1 MRLPGL
7 DRPSN
12 PPSLRWLDSVWTTIE
27 HWAGRREG
35 RIEELPFGATDEQ
48 MRLKINEFVKRLQ
61 GD

>member
-7 DRPSN
+7 DRPAN

-35 RIEELPFGATDEQ
+35 RITTLASGATDEQ
-48 MRLKINEFVKRLQ
+48 MRNKINELIGRLQ